1 MKVTVDIPFKAIYG
15 LGDPYIEELH
25 LKLPENATLEELVH
39 AFKTIMYAQTYTS
52 DTIEETFG
60 GEE

>member
-1 MKVTVDIPFKAIYG
+1 MKITIDLPFKSLTG
-15 LGDPYIEELH
+15 THSPDIEELH
-25 LKLPENATLEELVH
+25 IKLHANATLEELVH